1 MGIVQFK
8 DINLGAIADSIYQGT
23 KNALA
28 RMCGFDIHSTPGL
41 LRVNQKMT
49 KDSGIIIDE
58 YCKVGI
64 ECSNGIKYWFSSV
77 SGKIWQDKVGVYTLV
92 YTTIP
97 TGNSAVCTDVYEY
110 QGYLYWATE
119 KYLHR
124 IAIASSDG
132 STAWT
137 ANAAPNWATFTNGTT
152 VGHAMVEINMVL
164 YIADK
169 YYVAQVDTNT
179 FSANALDISSNYV
192 ITALGKMSTYLLV
205 GGSIPN
211 VNMSEI
217 FSWNT
222 YSTTFQSSDTVPER
236 TINSFIYADNYIY
249 VNAGSSG
256 SIYAYNGTQ
265 LQFYKRIPGT
275 YSSTRTCLINP
286 NASGMY
292 KGSIPIFGVSN
303 GVGDAC
309 DEGIW
314 SLGRYSLNYPVVFNM
329 EFPTS
334 NVDSDGYNI
343 LTGIEIGAILVSG
356 VDIYASWKRS
366 STITTTIADPAVV
379 TLAAHGLTD
388 GEAVYFTT
396 TGALPTG
403 ITTATVYYAKGVNAN
418 TFNLY
423 DTSAHAV
430 SGGATGRVATTG
442 TQSGVHTM
450 VAVGIDKLDYSNK
463 IVHPFFETRVI
474 APDRNSLQSFS
485 KIIASYQDMPAST
498 SIVIKTKADHASV
511 YSDTTELL
519 DTMRKTTYTDSDR
532 IEGKSLQV
540 RMECVSSGNNAPT
553 IEELDVILT

>member
-1 MGIVQFK
+1 MAIVQFK
-8 DINLGAIADSIYQGT
+8 DLNLAAVGDSKYQGT

-28 RMCGFDIHSTPGL
+28 RMVGFDIHSVPGL
-41 LRVNQKMT
+41 VKVNQKMA
-49 KDSGIIIDE
+49 KNSGIVIDE
-58 YCKVGI
+58 YCM
-64 ECSNGIKYWFSSV
+64 EPLEASNGIRYWASSV
-77 SGKIWQDKVGVYTLV
+77 SGKVWQEKAGTYTLV
-92 YTTIP
+92 HTIVP
-97 TGNSAVCTDVYEY
+97 TANGAAITGIKEY
-110 QGYLYWATE
+110 QGYIYLATE

-124 IAIASSDG
+124 IATASADG
-132 STAWT
+132 AAAWT
-137 ANAAPNWATFTNGTT
+137 ANIASNWATFTNASLY
-152 VGHAMVEINMVL
+152 HPMVEINMVL

-179 FSANALDISSNYV
+179 FSANALDISNNYV
-192 ITALGKMSTYLLV
+192 ITALGKMSTYLLI

-211 VNMSEI
+211 VNLSEI

-236 TINSFIYADNYIY
+236 TINSFIEADNYVY
-249 VNAGSSG
+249 VNAGSTG
-256 SIYAYNGTQ
+256 SVYAYNGSQ

-275 YSSTRTCLINP
+275 YSSTKTCKINP
-286 NASGMY
+286 NATGIY

-303 GVGDAC
+303 VSGDSC

-334 NVDSDGYNI
+334 NVDADGYNV

-403 ITTATVYYAKGVNAN
+403 ITASTVYYAKGVNAN

-450 VAVGIDKLDYSNK
+450 VTVGVDKLDYSNK
-463 IVHPFFETRVI
+463 IVHPFMETRVI
-474 APDRNSLQSFS
+474 APDRTSLQTFS
-485 KIIASYQDMPAST
+485 KIIANYEDMPTGT
-498 SIVIKTKADHASV
+498 SIVLKTKANHAAS
-511 YSDTTELL
+511 YSDTTEIQ
-519 DTMRKTTYTDSDR
+519 DTDRKFTYTDGDR
-532 IEGKSLQV
+532 IEAKSLQV
-540 RMECVSSGNNAPT
+540 RVECVASGNDAPT
-553 IEELDVILT
+553 IEEIDVLLS